1 MRSASRELLRALLA
15 VHRSAKTPEELAA
28 ALITP
33 VDEAKALLEALRSF
47 GFVDQEFR
55 ITPQGRGELLAQT
68 RARRRTTAELE
79 GSDTTYY
86 PHSLK

>member
-28 ALITP
+28 ALIVP
-33 VDEAKALLEALRSF
+33 VDEAKALLGALHSF

-55 ITPQGRGELLAQT
+55 ITPQGRRELLAQK

-79 GSDTTYY
+79 GSDATYY